1 MHEAVREAVDHSEVV
16 AVVVVEVGV
25 DVLVL
30 PEAVLRRTPRYLLG
44 TTLGSCCCRPHGSFC
59 LLLTLFSMIVIGS

>member
-1 MHEAVREAVDHSEVV
+1 MHEAVHEAADHSGVV
-16 AVVVVEVGV
+16 AAVVVEVGV

-30 PEAVLRRTPRYLLG
+30 PEVVLRRTPRYLLG
-44 TTLGSCCCRPHGSFC
+44 TTSGGCCFRPHVSFC